1 MPFVKV
7 TKSKAYFKRYQTQ
20 FRRRREGKT
29 DYYARKRM
37 VFQDLNKY
45 LAPRYRLVSRITNN
59 KVIAQIAFSTLAGDK
74 ILCQADSRELQKWGL
89 KTGYTSYPAAY
100 ATGLLLAR
108 RLLKQLNMGDAYKG
122 VKTIDG
128 QDYDVSGEAK
138 VDRRPFKAVLDIGI
152 RRPTIGNRVFA
163 VLKGACDGG
172 LHVPHSINKFPGFT
186 KGDTKDKNAYNA
198 EVHRGRIFGAH
209 IDEYMDKLKEAGEEG
224 YKKQFGLWD
233 QNLKDAG
240 VEGVEDLFEKIFE
253 GIRSEPSKTKKAN
266 FKPNLAYTDARKTIA
281 KVGDK
286 LFKRDRRLTHDE
298 RVANI
303 QKKKAI
309 AETELAKHQ

>member
-7 TKSKAYFKRYQTQ
+7 TKSKAYYKRYQTQ

-45 LAPRYRLVSRITNN
+45 LAPRYRLVARITNQ
-59 KVIAQIAFSTLAGDK
+59 KVIAQIAYATLAGDK

-100 ATGLLLAR
+100 GTGLLLAR
-108 RLLKQLNMGDAYKG
+108 RVLKQLNLADAYKG

-128 QDYDVSGEAK
+128 QDYDVSGEANA
-138 VDRRPFKAVLDIGI
+138 DRRPFKAVLDIGI

-163 VLKGACDGG
+163 VLKGATDGG
-172 LHVPHSINKFPGFT
+172 LHVPHSINKYPGFK
-186 KGDTKDKNAYNA
+186 KGDTKDKNAYDA
-198 EVHRGRIFGAH
+198 ELHRSRIFGGH
-209 IDEYMDKLKEAGEEG
+209 IDEYMDKLKEEGEEG
-224 YKKQFGLWD
+224 YKKQFGKWN

-253 GIRSEPSKTKKAN
+253 GIRNDPGKTKKAG
-266 FKPNLAYTDARKTIA
+266 FKPALTFTDDRKTIT
-281 KVGDK
+281 KIGDK
-286 LFKRDRRLTHDE
+286 TFKRDRRLTHDE
-298 RVANI
+298 RKANI
-303 QKKKAI
+303 QKKINI
-309 AETELAKHQ
+309 AESELAKRK